1 MKVRLLRGM
10 SWILVLSLLAAL
22 LLPIAAGVERA
33 QAGGGWSVWL
43 YNDATGEMVRVH
55 PDGSTEAYAS
65 PLPAEGS
72 ALTYALTFSRD
83 GDRMAFCLMDDTGV
97 TSVRV
102 YDFPLALYRGVYEVP
117 GMVQG
122 CWLEPGSFSE
132 DGMLLAVGLFNHY
145 PDPAD
150 PRPEWEL
157 IVMNAE
163 TGAVIRRLT
172 ARDPQIAALGL
183 NISGTIPAV
192 VTFEPE
198 TPAFPGEIAFRPI
211 QYGTEGMQE
220 YHSLIWRLA
229 DNIVRVEGYHGK
241 GGFNLLQDTG
251 EAVFQDVY
259 DWLPQGRL
267 EGPGYLYNVILYAPP
282 GGEPYIVYHGGAAV
296 LGSPTFIDGGRRIAV
311 YSYTSPGPPV
321 WYSID
326 RTGMVELLP
335 IAGEVYRVW
344 GLGGSVVYLTDG
356 GVEREAPVL
365 YQTLFREN
373 GTITTD
379 ELWRGEPGEFWR
391 VAWVTPMLANSDLP
405 PFEPFAVVGEP
416 PSITPT
422 APPSAPP
429 VLAVGGSALTIT
441 TEGDLLRVRS
451 GPGLSFPVLFGLANG
466 TLVTLREGPVAAD
479 GYNWWRVETADGR
492 TGWAVD
498 GVIEG
503 SGWLQTLIP
512 VGG

>member
-1 MKVRLLRGM
+1 MKLQALRAARAILL
-10 SWILVLSLLAAL
+10 LSLVAAL
-22 LLPIAAGVERA
+22 IPLSGGVEQAR
-33 QAGGGWSVWL
+33 AGGGWSIWL
-43 YNDATGEMVRVH
+43 YNDATGEMLRVH
-55 PDGSTEAYAS
+55 PDRSVESYQF
-65 PLPAEGS
+65 PLPFGVS
-72 ALTYALTFSRD
+72 NLPYSLTFTHN
-83 GDRMAFCLMDDTGV
+83 GDRMAFCLTDDAGV

-102 YDFPLALYRGVYEVP
+102 YDIPDALYRGVYEAP

-132 DGMLLAVGLFNHY
+132 DGALLAVGLFNHY

-183 NISGTIPAV
+183 DISGTIPSVA
-192 VTFEPE
+192 TFEPE

-211 QYGTEGMQE
+211 LYGTEGMQE

-229 DNIVRVEGYHGK
+229 DNTVRVEGYHGK
-241 GGFNLLQDTG
+241 GGFDFLLHTG

-267 EGPGYLYNVILYAPP
+267 EGPGYLYNAVLYAEP
-282 GGEPYIVYHGGAAV
+282 GGEPYLIYHGGSAV
-296 LGSPTFIDGGRRIAV
+296 LGSPTFIDNGRRIAV

-326 RTGMVELLP
+326 RAGKVELLP
-335 IAGEVYRVW
+335 IAGEVYQVW
-344 GLGGSVVYLTDG
+344 GLGGSVVYLSDG
-356 GVEREAPVL
+356 SVDRQAPVL

-373 GTITTD
+373 GTITTT
-379 ELWRGEPGEFWR
+379 EYWRGEPGEFWR
-391 VAWVTPMLANSDLP
+391 VVWVTPMLAASDLP
-405 PFEPFAVVGEP
+405 PFQPFGVVGEP
-416 PSITPT
+416 PVITPT
-422 APPSAPP
+422 AAAA
-429 VLAVGGSALTIT
+429 VLTVGGMAVVQT
-441 TEGDLLRVRS
+441 TEGDALRVRS
-451 GPGLSFPVLFGLANG
+451 GPGASFPVLFHLANG
-466 TLVTLREGPVAAD
+466 ALVTLREGPVAAD
-479 GYNWWRVETADGR
+479 GYNWWRVETTDGR
-492 TGWAVD
+492 IGWAVD